1 VPHDDGGLRHEE
13 RAMPKVTFH
22 HERGNAD
29 VLDVAAGTSLMRAAV
44 HQGVRGIVGEC
55 GGQAMCATCHVYVRE
70 SYLDALPEL
79 GEDEDEMLEE
89 TVAPR
94 DALRSRLGCQV
105 LVGGDLDEI
114 EVDVPAGQ
122 V

>member
-1 VPHDDGGLRHEE
+1 
-13 RAMPKVTFH
+13 MPTVTFH
-22 HERGNAD
+22 HDGGAAD

-70 SYLDALPEL
+70 AYLDALPDM
-79 GEDEDEMLEE
+79 GEDEDEMLED
-89 TVAPR
+89 TAAPR
-94 DALRSRLGCQV
+94 DARRSRLGCQLV
-105 LVGGDLDEI
+105 VGGDLEEI
-114 EVDVPAGQ
+114 QVDVPASQ